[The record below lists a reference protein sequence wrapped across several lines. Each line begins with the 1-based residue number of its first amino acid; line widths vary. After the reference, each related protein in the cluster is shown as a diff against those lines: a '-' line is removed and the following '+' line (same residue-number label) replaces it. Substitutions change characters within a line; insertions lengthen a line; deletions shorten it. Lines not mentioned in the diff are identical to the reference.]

1 VKTSI
6 RLALT
11 SFAVSC
17 LTLAAAGTPLPF
29 LGQAP
34 KTAAPAVLL
43 PPASIDGDLAVA
55 GAYLD
60 LPGAHGAFRFQ

>member
-17 LTLAAAGTPLPF
+17 ITLAAAGTPLPF
-29 LGQAP
+29 LGPAP
-34 KTAAPAVLL
+34 KTAAPAALL
-43 PPASIDGDLAVA
+43 PPASPDGNQAVA
-55 GAYLD
+55 GGYLD
-60 LPGAHGAFRFQ
+60 LPGANGSFRLQ

>member
-6 RLALT
+6 RLALS

-17 LTLAAAGTPLPF
+17 ITLAAAGTPLPF
-29 LGQAP
+29 LAP
-34 KTAAPAVLL
+34 AHQTAAPAVLL
-43 PPASIDGDLAVA
+43 PPATLDGHQPAA
-55 GAYLD
+55 GVYLS

>member
-17 LTLAAAGTPLPF
+17 ITLAAAGTPLPF
-29 LGQAP
+29 LGSPHQ
-34 KTAAPAVLL
+34 TAAPAVLL
-43 PPASIDGDLAVA
+43 PPASLDGDLFAA
-55 GAYLD
+55 SAYLD
-60 LPGAHGAFRFQ
+60 PPGAHGSFRLQ